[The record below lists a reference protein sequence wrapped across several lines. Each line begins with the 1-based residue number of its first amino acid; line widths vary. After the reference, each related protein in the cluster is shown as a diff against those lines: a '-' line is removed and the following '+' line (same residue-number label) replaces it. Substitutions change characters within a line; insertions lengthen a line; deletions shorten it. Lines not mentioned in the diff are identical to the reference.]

1 MRLLFELS
9 GEHGTLPRAEVLAC
23 IEAEGCVYKILEEED
38 RILVLETDAS
48 PERLGQRVALAHGI
62 CEQVSSGTMSELDEG
77 GRNLDI
83 KGTVAIRMKDMRP
96 KKERVGADEALERIG
111 KVLTKDRDVDLDD
124 PENEIRLILGVKN
137 YLGLQKARIDRS
149 SFEQRKVDNRPFF
162 SPVSLHPKYARALVN
177 LARASKGETLLD
189 PFCGTGGILIEAGL
203 IGAKLVGSDVK
214 EEMIEGCRRNLQ
226 KYDVRSSLYQ
236 SDVGKIGEHVEK
248 VSSIATDPPYGRSS
262 TTMKEDPSS
271 LYERSFSSFREMLR
285 DGAFLAIA
293 LPNEESIDLG
303 KEFLHLEE
311 VHKQKVHGSLDRFYC
326 VFKNH

>member
-9 GEHGTLPRAEVLAC
+9 GEHGTLPRSEVLAC
-23 IEAEGCVYKILEEED
+23 IEAEGRDNKILEEEE
-38 RILVLETDAS
+38 RILVLETDAD
-48 PERLGQRVALAHGI
+48 PERLGQRVALVHVI
-62 CEQVSSGTMSELDEG
+62 SEQVSSGTLSELDEDA
-77 GRNLDI
+77 RDLDI
-83 KGTVAIRMKDMRP
+83 EGTVAIRMKDMRP
-96 KKERVGADEALERIG
+96 KQERVKADDILKRIG
-111 KVLTKDRDVDLDD
+111 RVLTKGRDVDLDEPD
-124 PENEIRLILGVKN
+124 NEIRLILGVKSH
-137 YLGLQKARIDRS
+137 LGLQKARIDRS

-177 LARASKGETLLD
+177 LARASNGENLLD

-226 KYDVRSSLYQ
+226 KYGVRSSLYR
-236 SDVGKIGEHVEK
+236 SDVGEIGKHVEN

-262 TTMKEDPSS
+262 TTMKEDLNS
-271 LYERSFSSFREMLR
+271 LYERSFSSFREILKT
-285 DGAFLAIA
+285 DGFLAMA
-293 LPNEESIDLG
+293 LPSEESIDLG
-303 KEFLHLEE
+303 RKFLHLEE